1 MRKFLLTIACL
12 LTVLLQAAGQQLDSA
27 KVRAVDSLL
36 TRYLDAIG
44 TEPLRVK
51 TEECDFMVSA
61 CTDSLLRQYTAVR
74 LYEHF
79 FSSDL
84 MGDDAVAIHLYD
96 KWFAPK
102 KVRMYSEIDELNAGI
117 FAEFN
122 RQTLIG
128 CPAPAME
135 MTGRNG
141 EKIIIPGKG
150 AYSVLFFYDTDCK
163 TCQAESE
170 LLNAFLGKGLFEL
183 DFYAIYISDDRES
196 WDEFIDE
203 KWTLDCPEV
212 RVTHLWDPQQ
222 ETDFLRAYG
231 LIQTP
236 RLFLVAPDGRVVGRG
251 LNTEALVQ
259 LLIAYLN

>member
-1 MRKFLLTIACL
+1 MRKFLLAIACL
-12 LTVLLQAAGQQLDSA
+12 LTALLPAEGQQLDSA

-36 TRYLDAIG
+36 TRYLAAIE
-44 TEPLRVK
+44 TESYRTK
-51 TEECDFMVSA
+51 TEECDFMISA
-61 CTDSLLRQYTAVR
+61 CTDSLIRQYAAVR

-84 MGDDAVAIHLYD
+84 MGDDAVAIHLFD
-96 KWFAPK
+96 EWFATK

-128 CPAPAME
+128 CLAPVME
-135 MTGRNG
+135 MTERHG
-141 EKIIIPGKG
+141 EKIRIPGEG
-150 AYSVLFFYDTDCK
+150 TYSVLFFYDTDCK

-170 LLNAFLGKGLFEL
+170 LLNAFLEKGLFKL
-183 DFYAIYISDDRES
+183 DFYAVYISDDRES

-203 KWTLDCPEV
+203 KWTIDCPEV
-212 RVTHLWDPQQ
+212 RVTHIWDPQQ

-236 RLFLVAPDGRVVGRG
+236 RLFFVAPDGRIVGRG
-251 LNTEALVQ
+251 LNTEALAQ
-259 LLIAYLN
+259 LLMAYLN